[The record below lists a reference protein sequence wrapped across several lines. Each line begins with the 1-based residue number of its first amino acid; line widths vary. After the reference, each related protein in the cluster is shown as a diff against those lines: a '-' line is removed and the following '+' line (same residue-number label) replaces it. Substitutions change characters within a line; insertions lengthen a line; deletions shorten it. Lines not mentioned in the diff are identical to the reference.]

1 MGPLA
6 GAKLLQRETMKTIHD
21 RHGVTTARLCYP
33 AVATTALGAIPGGL
47 LMYGLTA
54 QILRER
60 GTYRDL
66 VDLGR
71 GSMAIFA
78 KGYAGD
84 DVRLDAAY
92 QETLPEFFA
101 RRDAMAPDDVP
112 GAFSALFGQEA

>member
-1 MGPLA
+1 
-6 GAKLLQRETMKTIHD
+6 
-21 RHGVTTARLCYP
+21 
-33 AVATTALGAIPGGL
+33 
-47 LMYGLTA
+47 MYGLTA

-71 GSMAIFA
+71 GSMAIFE
-78 KGYAGD
+78 KDYAGA
-84 DVRLDAAY
+84 DVRLDSAY

-101 RRDAMAPDDVP
+101 RRDAMTPADVP